1 MLREEQARQ
10 KSETTKVTG
19 VASASRNSILQR
31 YQLQRRAHVEQV
43 IKAKRESTS
52 LQHLNPRSLTIKK
65 NPQWMK
71 RGRGQLQ
78 WEGEVSAQDRTEIAH
93 AGTEE
98 LLQVYIDENF

>member
-1 MLREEQARQ
+1 MLRENKQDK

-43 IKAKRESTS
+43 IKAKQAIKST
-52 LQHLNPRSLTIKK
+52 QYLNPRSLAIKK

-71 RGRGQLQ
+71 RAEASCSGKTR
-78 WEGEVSAQDRTEIAH
+78 
-93 AGTEE
+93 
-98 LLQVYIDENF
+98 